1 MRVHVSVSISGKSE
15 RATRSCSEH
24 RRHFSECII
33 PEKYTFAANVGK
45 NKRMPAVN
53 VQVLLTELCPIL
65 ALRSKGVGLAQMMRE
80 RCSYFIKTVWALF
93 STLYGMN

>member
-1 MRVHVSVSISGKSE
+1 MAKVKE
-15 RATRSCSEH
+15 RHGPAVNTDVILVNALFQKDTLLQQMWAE
-24 RRHFSECII
+24 
-33 PEKYTFAANVGK
+33 

-93 STLYGMN
+93 STVYGMN